1 MKSLL
6 VFFVCILGMLQLKA
20 GNAGGGENAGSK
32 SSLLIN
38 FSNHS
43 ETKHADSV
51 LVIFDKFDH
60 TGAGIVHKIFYPNE
74 NHVIEIA
81 DLPAGKYYVSI
92 QCLGLHQ
99 DYAEKVITI
108 ERNRANKMKIK
119 LQDCEV
125 FQVGKAEIP
134 SDPTDFTK
142 LSVTSIR

>member
-6 VFFVCILGMLQLKA
+6 VFFVFILGVFQVKA
-20 GNAGGGENAGSK
+20 GNAGGGDNARSSG
-32 SSLLIN
+32 SLLIN

-43 ETKHADSV
+43 ETAHADSV
-51 LVIFDKFDH
+51 LVIFDKYDH
-60 TGAGIVHKIFYPNE
+60 TGAGIVRKIFYPNE

-92 QCLGLHQ
+92 QCLGLHH
-99 DYAEKVITI
+99 DYSEKVINI
-108 ERNRANKMKIK
+108 ERNKANKLKIK

-134 SDPTDFTK
+134 TDHTDFTK